1 MSLAPINSKPN
12 DFAMNFAPINS
23 SNPTDFDDP
32 KGLERREAR
41 VKSLATL
48 AASER
53 KPDPD
58 DTVTYR
64 TDWDAETGRI
74 KQVPINQLDTDSD
87 RADRFQ
93 AEAELFNAMQ
103 KETQQQKSHE
113 AQADFDDLFPS
124 EKRLAIERHY
134 TPIIKKLTADHIAAC
149 DAVSDFETDEL
160 RYRAQI
166 QSKWAYE
173 LRHPEI
179 KTMFAAG
186 EYHFNTMLKDGLYD
200 IEGYRLAERRSNG
213 GLSSTLVFLPHG
225 VVNVMAYADS
235 EEAKAVSQVEY
246 DRDLQRLIQKRK
258 NAAVAMT
265 QAKQKARDALA
276 AVPTFEDLIAEV
288 VKRAKK

>member
-1 MSLAPINSKPN
+1 MTDPLQTADDQKSPELLQKEAHVKALASI
-12 DFAMNFAPINS
+12 AQAEQE
-23 SNPTDFDDP
+23 PTPVDVVSF
-32 KGLERREAR
+32 R
-41 VKSLATL
+41 
-48 AASER
+48 SEWDAGTGR
-53 KPDPD
+53 MKLVPVTQADTD
-58 DTVTYR
+58 DT
-64 TDWDAETGRI
+64 I
-74 KQVPINQLDTDSD
+74 
-87 RADRFQ
+87 ADKLQ

-103 KETQQQKSHE
+103 RETQQQDAEDHQQS
-113 AQADFDDLFPS
+113 FDQLFPS
-124 EKRLAIERHY
+124 QQRLAIESYY

-149 DAVSDFETDEL
+149 DAVSDFEADEL

-173 LRHPEI
+173 LKHPDI

-186 EYHFNTMLKDGLYD
+186 EYHFNTMLKDGLYN

-258 NAAVAMT
+258 NAAVALT

-276 AVPTFEDLIAEV
+276 AIPTFEDLISEV

>member
-1 MSLAPINSKPN
+1 MNLAPINFN
-12 DFAMNFAPINS
+12 
-23 SNPTDFDDP
+23 NPTDFDDP
-32 KGLERREAR
+32 NSLERREAH
-41 VKSLATL
+41 VKALATL

-53 KPDPD
+53 ETDPA

-93 AEAELFNAMQ
+93 AEAELFNTMQ
-103 KETQQQKSHE
+103 REKQQQDAEDHQQS
-113 AQADFDDLFPS
+113 FDQLFPS
-124 EKRLAIERHY
+124 EQRLRVEEY
-134 TPIIKKLTADHIAAC
+134 FTPIIKKLTADHIAAC
-149 DAVSDFETDEL
+149 EAVSDFETDEL

-173 LRHPEI
+173 LRHPDI

-186 EYHFNTMLKDGLYD
+186 EYHFNTMLKDGLYN

-213 GLSSTLVFLPHG
+213 GLSSTLIFLPHG
-225 VVNVMAYADS
+225 VVNVMAYAGS
-235 EEAKAVSQVEY
+235 EEAKSVSQVEY

-258 NAAVAMT
+258 NAAVALT

-276 AVPTFEDLIAEV
+276 AIPTFEDLISEV

>member
-1 MSLAPINSKPN
+1 MNLAPINFN
-12 DFAMNFAPINS
+12 NQ
-23 SNPTDFDDP
+23 TDFDDP
-32 KGLERREAR
+32 NSLERREAH
-41 VKSLATL
+41 VKALATL

-53 KPDPD
+53 ETDPA

-103 KETQQQKSHE
+103 REKQQQDAEDHQQS
-113 AQADFDDLFPS
+113 FDQLFPS
-124 EKRLAIERHY
+124 EQRLRVEEY
-134 TPIIKKLTADHIAAC
+134 FTPIIKKLTADHIAAC

-173 LRHPEI
+173 LRHPDI

-186 EYHFNTMLKDGLYD
+186 EYHFNTMLKDGLYN

-258 NAAVAMT
+258 NAAVALT

-276 AVPTFEDLIAEV
+276 AIPNFEDLISEV

>member
-1 MSLAPINSKPN
+1 MTDTLQTADDQKSPELLQKEAHVKALASI
-12 DFAMNFAPINS
+12 AQAEQE
-23 SNPTDFDDP
+23 PTPVDVVSF
-32 KGLERREAR
+32 R
-41 VKSLATL
+41 
-48 AASER
+48 SEWDAGTGR
-53 KPDPD
+53 MKLVPVTQADTD
-58 DTVTYR
+58 DT
-64 TDWDAETGRI
+64 I
-74 KQVPINQLDTDSD
+74 
-87 RADRFQ
+87 ADKLH

-103 KETQQQKSHE
+103 RE
-113 AQADFDDLFPS
+113 AQQRDAEDHQQSFDQLFPS
-124 EKRLAIERHY
+124 DQRLRVEEY
-134 TPIIKKLTADHIAAC
+134 FTPIIKKLTADHIAAC
-149 DAVSDFETDEL
+149 DAVSDFEADEL

-186 EYHFNTMLKDGLYD
+186 EYHFNTMLKDGLYN

-213 GLSSTLVFLPHG
+213 GLSSTLVFLPYG

-258 NAAVAMT
+258 NAAVALT

-276 AVPTFEDLIAEV
+276 AIPTFEDLISEV

>member
-1 MSLAPINSKPN
+1 MNMVPITFN
-12 DFAMNFAPINS
+12 
-23 SNPTDFDDP
+23 NPTDFDDP
-32 KGLERREAR
+32 NSLERREAH
-41 VKSLATL
+41 VKALATL

-53 KPDPD
+53 ETDPA

-93 AEAELFNAMQ
+93 AEAELFNTMQ
-103 KETQQQKSHE
+103 REKQQQDAEEHQQS
-113 AQADFDDLFPS
+113 FDQLFPS
-124 EKRLAIERHY
+124 EQRLRVEEY
-134 TPIIKKLTADHIAAC
+134 FTPIIKKLTADHIAAC
-149 DAVSDFETDEL
+149 EAVSDFETDEL

-173 LRHPEI
+173 LRHPDI

-186 EYHFNTMLKDGLYD
+186 EYHFNTMLKDGLYN

-258 NAAVAMT
+258 NAAVALT

-276 AVPTFEDLIAEV
+276 AIPTFEDLISEV

>member
-1 MSLAPINSKPN
+1 MTDTLQTADDQKSPELLQKEAHVKALASI
-12 DFAMNFAPINS
+12 AQAEQE
-23 SNPTDFDDP
+23 PTPVDVVSF
-32 KGLERREAR
+32 R
-41 VKSLATL
+41 
-48 AASER
+48 SEWDAGTGR
-53 KPDPD
+53 MKLVPVTQADTD
-58 DTVTYR
+58 DT
-64 TDWDAETGRI
+64 I
-74 KQVPINQLDTDSD
+74 
-87 RADRFQ
+87 ADKLQ

-103 KETQQQKSHE
+103 REIQQQDAEDHQQS
-113 AQADFDDLFPS
+113 FDQLFPS
-124 EKRLAIERHY
+124 EQRLAIESYY

-149 DAVSDFETDEL
+149 DAVSDFESDEL

-166 QSKWAYE
+166 QAKWAYE
-173 LRHPEI
+173 LKHPDI

-186 EYHFNTMLKDGLYD
+186 EYHFNTMLKDGLYN

-235 EEAKAVSQVEY
+235 DEAKQFSQVEY

-258 NAAVAMT
+258 NAAVALT

-276 AVPTFEDLIAEV
+276 TIPTFEDLISEA

>member
-1 MSLAPINSKPN
+1 MNLAPISFNVSPN
-12 DFAMNFAPINS
+12 
-23 SNPTDFDDP
+23 FDEPDSLQ
-32 KGLERREAR
+32 KREAH
-41 VKSLATL
+41 VKALATL

-53 KPDPD
+53 ETDPA

-93 AEAELFNAMQ
+93 AEAELFNTMQ
-103 KETQQQKSHE
+103 REKQQQDAEEHQQS
-113 AQADFDDLFPS
+113 FDQLYPS
-124 EKRLAIERHY
+124 EQRLRVEEY
-134 TPIIKKLTADHIAAC
+134 FTPIIKKLTADHIAAC
-149 DAVSDFETDEL
+149 EAVSDFETDEL

-173 LRHPEI
+173 LRHPDI

-186 EYHFNTMLKDGLYD
+186 EYHFNTMLKDGLYN

-258 NAAVAMT
+258 NAAVALT

-276 AVPTFEDLIAEV
+276 AIPTFEDLISEV

>member
-1 MSLAPINSKPN
+1 MNLAPINFN
-12 DFAMNFAPINS
+12 NQ
-23 SNPTDFDDP
+23 TDFDDP
-32 KGLERREAR
+32 NSLERREAH
-41 VKSLATL
+41 VKALATL

-53 KPDPD
+53 EPDPA

-103 KETQQQKSHE
+103 REKQQQDAEDHQQS
-113 AQADFDDLFPS
+113 FDQLFPS
-124 EKRLAIERHY
+124 EQRLRVEEY
-134 TPIIKKLTADHIAAC
+134 FTPIIKKLTADHIAAC
-149 DAVSDFETDEL
+149 DAISDFEADEL

-166 QSKWAYE
+166 QSKWAFE
-173 LRHPEI
+173 LRHPDI

-186 EYHFNTMLKDGLYD
+186 EYHFNTMLKDGLYN

-258 NAAVAMT
+258 NAAVALT

-276 AVPTFEDLIAEV
+276 AIPTFEDLISEV